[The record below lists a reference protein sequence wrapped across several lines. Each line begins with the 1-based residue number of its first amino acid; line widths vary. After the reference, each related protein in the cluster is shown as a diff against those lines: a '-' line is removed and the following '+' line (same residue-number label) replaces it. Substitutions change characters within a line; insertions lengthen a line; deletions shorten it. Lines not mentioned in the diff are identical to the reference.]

1 MSNRTNS
8 HAEDDFPLMKSGYT
22 AKGGPSTSGQP
33 SRMIQQAKGDF
44 ATNGIQPSLAL
55 ELDLSTIEHGWYGN
69 MMNGLGSIIGA
80 FGTIPG
86 CFCFPNPYKPVRQG
100 SVGLISRFGKFYK
113 CVDPGLV
120 KINPLT
126 ETIKKVD
133 VKIQIADIPRQY
145 IMTKDNVTV
154 LIDSVLYW
162 HIIDPYQAT
171 FGVNNVKKALIE
183 RTQTTLRHILGGKVL
198 QECVE
203 NREAIAQEVQDITG
217 GVAADWG
224 VKIESILI
232 KDFSFSK
239 ELQESLSAAAQAKRT
254 GQSKVI
260 TARAEVDA
268 AKLMREAADIL
279 NTPSAMQIRYLDTLN
294 NLSKAPNTNVVFLPP
309 SSEGTAFVKD
319 GAGHVQP
326 MNAFQAQNVL
336 SVANQRPRIL

>member
-1 MSNRTNS
+1 MTDQIENTSP
-8 HAEDDFPLMKSGYT
+8 FMKEGYT
-22 AKGGPSTSGQP
+22 TVKVPNVSGNALNVVKQV
-33 SRMIQQAKGDF
+33 KGDF
-44 ATNGIQPSLAL
+44 ATNGTQPSFAL
-55 ELDLSTIEHGWYGN
+55 ELDISTIEHGWYGN
-69 MMNGLGSIIGA
+69 MMNGIGSIIGA
-80 FGTIPG
+80 CGTVP
-86 CFCFPNPYKPVRQG
+86 CCVCCPNPYKPINQG
-100 SVGLISRFGKFYK
+100 NVGLISRFGKFYK

-120 KINPLT
+120 KINPVT

-154 LIDSVLYW
+154 SIDSVLYW
-162 HIIDPYQAT
+162 NIVDPYQAK
-171 FGVNNVKKALIE
+171 FGVKSVKKALIE

-203 NREAIAQEVQDITG
+203 NRESIAQEIQDITG
-217 GVAADWG
+217 SVASEWG
-224 VKIESILI
+224 VRIESILI

-279 NTPSAMQIRYLDTLN
+279 STSSAMQIRYLDTLT
-294 NLSKAPNTNVVFLPP
+294 NLSKAPGTSVVFLPP
-309 SSEGTAFVKD
+309 SKDESTYFKD
-319 GAGHVQP
+319 GDGHMASVG
-326 MNAFQAQNVL
+326 ALQAQNYL
-336 SVANQRPRIL
+336 NIAN